1 MVHHSLVCMFN
12 ISHGKKIKK
21 KKDLQEGEA
30 KGKLKSYMVKDGE
43 RRNIP
48 SARIR
53 QQQFPMLGQE
63 IR

>member
-1 MVHHSLVCMFN
+1 MFN